1 MIEGFAGAAGSA
13 AILGRGLL
21 FGLAIA
27 APVGPIG
34 LLVIRRTL
42 AGRLPAGLATGFG
55 VAAADATYGV
65 AAALAFSAASAALA
79 ALGRWPAVAG
89 ALFLAWLAWR
99 SWRAEPS
106 EQVASETIR
115 ARDVA
120 GYVLSGYALTITNPM
135 TLAVFAGL
143 FLGAGVAGE
152 GAILLVIGVFCG
164 SFLWW
169 LFLTTLVSRLR
180 HGISIKV
187 RRMLERASAL
197 LMGGFALFFIL
208 RAVLA

>member
-1 MIEGFAGAAGSA
+1 MIEGFSGVAGPAAV
-13 AILGRGLL
+13 LGRGLL

-65 AAALAFSAASAALA
+65 AAALAFSAASTVLA
-79 ALGRWPAVAG
+79 ALGRWPAIAG

-99 SWRAEPS
+99 SWRAEPADNAAT
-106 EQVASETIR
+106 EAIR
-115 ARDVA
+115 ARDVL
-120 GYVLSGYALTITNPM
+120 GYVLSGYALTITNPL

-152 GAILLVIGVFCG
+152 GAILLVLGVFCG

-180 HGISIKV
+180 HGISIRV
-187 RRMLERASAL
+187 RRIVERASAL
-197 LMGGFALFFIL
+197 LMGGFAVFFLI
-208 RAVLA
+208 RAVLG